1 MQVFK
6 QQRALNFAV
15 ISFFIGICAVPLWFL
30 FILLAETL
38 WVYVPLIAA
47 LAGFVLGVIGLVL
60 SIRKETRSVN
70 GIVFAS
76 IGMVLNCF
84 SAAAAVRLLRM
95 LTYTMDPM

>member
-60 SIRKETRSVN
+60 SIRKETRSVK
-70 GIVFAS
+70 GIAFAS
-76 IGMVLNCF
+76 IGTVLNVI
-84 SAAAAVRLLRM
+84 SGAGAVRLLRM